1 MRYAFVI
8 AAILLATSACDNG
21 QTTTSPTAPST
32 SASTLNVV
40 MKDSPYTDAQA
51 VLVTF
56 APVDVEVSAG
66 TFVSLPLVTAGN
78 TRTCDLKQIAKTPD
92 VLATGALTA
101 GHYIGLR
108 LIVTSAVIYLDNPS
122 SGEPCASII
131 SIPAGRSA
139 AATIPSG
146 DVRIS
151 QPFDISTIAATTI
164 TLDFQGDPSIT
175 QNSSGGYVLN
185 PVITVDSVK

>member
-1 MRYAFVI
+1 MRYTFVI
-8 AAILLATSACDNG
+8 AAILLTAAACDKG
-21 QTTTSPTAPST
+21 QITTSPTAPST
-32 SASTLNVV
+32 SASTVNVV
-40 MKDSPYTDAQA
+40 IKDSPFTDAQA

-56 APVDVEVSAG
+56 APVDAEVSAAD
-66 TFVSLPLVTAGN
+66 FVPLPLVAATA
-78 TRTCDLKQIAKTPD
+78 TRTCDLKQIGKTPD

-108 LIVTSAVIYLDNPS
+108 LIVTSAVIYFDNPA

-131 SIPAGRSA
+131 STPAGRSA
-139 AATIPSG
+139 AVAIPSG

-151 QPFDISTIAATTI
+151 EPFDVSTISATTI
-164 TLDFQGDPSIT
+164 TLDFNGDASIT
-175 QNSSGGYVLN
+175 QNAGGAYIMN